1 MPNYEPTPRRFS
13 TLSVSRS
20 ASRRNSID
28 DPARP
33 SLLHDLLSLQD
44 PPPLDLTNALR
55 HLQHV
60 DTDGETERGRTRHAR
75 GDKAMRSTWGH
86 DDTVTAPSA
95 KRESSAS
102 TRERIAIWEERSR
115 SQSKGRSKSRGR
127 DVGPRH
133 RISVVPEVPELSAA
147 FAVFEEDE
155 KRGILAN
162 QGVPTESQEPHA
174 EDAADDDVELLR
186 ETKVARQDSDVLLEP
201 HVEVDELEHLQ
212 NLVHTPHGS
221 SSPARFQPPNP
232 TPDTPTLAK
241 ITETDHE
248 RPRTPIHQT
257 RERPMTPDTM
267 PRPPLLAQH
276 EVTPWDLSDVELQ
289 QADKE
294 GIFDEQIRSTL
305 NLGTP
310 PTPPPGSDSNCAQS
324 LVLPLTPQATPEQSR
339 RPPRNGKEN
348 GELFPRQG
356 SFQSNPRDG
365 YSAVFQPGDHGHQL
379 TQESEIAT
387 QSPAQYHLP
396 SGLLWDESPREEQRR
411 ATKPVTSTPPRPSN
425 LPLNL
430 NQPAPHEEPRYH
442 NVWRISSYQPDFPL
456 PSRRPD
462 PADVESLELTRFD
475 ENPLQTLP
483 RGQLPSQPRNHHAA
497 GMPPYPYARPVHGDG
512 DWVVNI
518 PPSPTAAYFQG
529 EQVIRAPGAR
539 SRSRVRD
546 GRYISGNEAR
556 RHEWDAP
563 PVIERA
569 LHAASVSMIQGLNV
583 PAEVYRGLRD
593 AYYPAPGR
601 PDIIKAYPIRRRL
614 PVR

>member
-60 DTDGETERGRTRHAR
+60 DIDGETERGRTRHAR
-75 GDKAMRSTWGH
+75 GDKSMRSTWGH
-86 DDTVTAPSA
+86 DAVVTAPSA

-102 TRERIAIWEERSR
+102 TRQRIAIWEERSR

-147 FAVFEEDE
+147 FAVFEEEE
-155 KRGILAN
+155 KDGTLVK
-162 QGVPTESQEPHA
+162 QGVPTESQEPRS
-174 EDAADDDVELLR
+174 EDAANHEVERVR
-186 ETKVARQDSDVLLEP
+186 ETKAARQESDVLP
-201 HVEVDELEHLQ
+201 NKAQTQVNELEHSQDLT
-212 NLVHTPHGS
+212 HTPHGS
-221 SSPARFQPPNP
+221 SSPASFQSPSL
-232 TPDTPTLAK
+232 TPETTILVKTA
-241 ITETDHE
+241 ETDHG
-248 RPRTPIHQT
+248 RPRTPIQQT
-257 RERPMTPDTM
+257 RGRPPTPDTM
-267 PRPPLLAQH
+267 SRPPLLVPQ
-276 EVTPWDLSDVELQ
+276 EMNPWALSNAELQ

-294 GIFDEQIRSTL
+294 GLFDEHFKPTPDLR
-305 NLGTP
+305 TP
-310 PTPPPGSDSNCAQS
+310 PTPPPGRDSNRAQG

-339 RPPRNGKEN
+339 GRTQNEGDY
-348 GELFPRQG
+348 FPGQR
-356 SFQSNPRDG
+356 SIQSSPQNG
-365 YSAVFQPGDHGHQL
+365 YSAVFQPGDYAHQPS
-379 TQESEIAT
+379 QEIERAT
-387 QSPAQYHLP
+387 QSPSQYHLP
-396 SGLLWDESPREEQRR
+396 SGLLWDEAPHEEQRR
-411 ATKPVTSTPPRPSN
+411 ATKPTTPTPPRPSDF
-425 LPLNL
+425 PLSL
-430 NQPAPHEEPRYH
+430 SQPAQDEEPRYH

-462 PADVESLELTRFD
+462 PANVESLELTRFD
-475 ENPLQTLP
+475 GNPLQALP
-483 RGQLPSQPRNHHAA
+483 RGQLPPQPRHHQAA
-497 GMPPYPYARPVHGDG
+497 GMPPYPYARPVHGEG

-518 PPSPTAAYFQG
+518 PPSPNAAYFQG
-529 EQVIRAPGAR
+529 EQVTRAPRTR
-539 SRSRVRD
+539 SRSRVRTE
-546 GRYISGNEAR
+546 RYISGNDAR

-583 PAEVYRGLRD
+583 PVEVYRGLRD